1 MTEEA
6 REQKCPEGAPE
17 WMATFADLMSLLMCF
32 FVLLLAFSEMDV
44 LKFKQLAG
52 SMKEAFGVQREIKT
66 KEIPKGTSVVAREF
80 SPGKPVPTSI
90 KVIRQQTTDRQKKNL
105 RFTDSKEDQTKQDKE
120 KEKEKQKQD
129 QTLNR
134 LNAALNRE
142 IKKGLVEVIGKD
154 TEVVIRIREKG
165 SFPSGSANL
174 NKSFEP
180 VMKKISFLVK
190 STPGKTV
197 IAGHTDNIPIYT
209 YQFKSNWELSSSRA
223 VSVLRSMLKYQKI
236 DPARLS
242 IQGHAETIP
251 IDSNKTA
258 AGRAKNR
265 RVEIRIIQGENKDIN
280 KTVGASDTKSLKNL

>member
-180 VMKKISFLVK
+180 VMKKISYLVK

-209 YQFKSNWELSSSRA
+209 YLFKSNWELSSSRA

-236 DPARLS
+236 DPSRLS

-251 IDSNKTA
+251 IATNSTA
-258 AGRAKNR
+258 KGRAKNR
-265 RVEIRIIQGENKDIN
+265 RVEIRIIQGPDKDTT
-280 KTVGASDTKSLKNL
+280 KTLGASETQSLKTI